1 MHFMRLGKWALAL
14 MAAAT
19 LAGNGEALYRLA
31 VNAVFL
37 RRSWQS
43 SGSYRSSGDHLDLP
57 RGMVERH
64 VAPDASVYF
73 VCIHSN
79 RLLAVERSQHLAVS
93 WAIGPTPVR
102 FGYDPGIGD
111 ADAVLGCAYGPGPE
125 FESAG
130 LDPDA
135 FEEIDEGGGIVL
147 WMRRDRSKPTSA
159 RRADV
164 PSPLRELAGL
174 AAPLLVSVVGAMA
187 AGWPGALF
195 GLLLFSIGMAIPPL
209 AGCRPSPGFVMAVS
223 ALCLAVSAGPA
234 TRRGMR
240 NRLKAG
246 QRAEGGGLMPAC
258 RAFLSRKMVWRA
270 VAAGL
275 GFAAVAA
282 ALTLSH
288 TFMTPNGLGVSGG
301 RAKLLYLAG
310 GIPDGF
316 FTDAAWSTLQPA
328 YPPGLALIT
337 LGSYGLAGGCG
348 EWMTQL
354 LGVAAMAAVLIF
366 FCSRMSAQWAMLVLL
381 AAFFSPLVLRMAS
394 QYYAEP
400 LVALFILVGWERVRD
415 GEDDLVGWLLIGA
428 AGWFKNEGL
437 VYLLALWI
445 AMRLFSGARSARW
458 KHLLAAAALPALWHI
473 GCRLHGAS
481 LDDFAPLWQPDL
493 RQVRMTLVRMA
504 AYTFAEPWV
513 YAFAYPGCAVA
524 LVMVPSKR
532 SPSLKTAA
540 AAAVLCM
547 IGFAWIF
554 GISQA
559 PDFNWHLDSAER
571 LLWVPALLL
580 LRELLGQGSR
590 RIE

>member
-1 MHFMRLGKWALAL
+1 MQTMRLGKWALAL

-19 LAGNGEALYRLA
+19 LAGNGETLCRLA
-31 VNAVFL
+31 MNAVFL
-37 RRSWQS
+37 RRSWE

-93 WAIGPTPVR
+93 WAMCPTPVR

-111 ADAVLGCAYGPGPE
+111 ADAVLACAYGPGPE

-135 FEEIDEGGGIVL
+135 FEEVDGGGGIVL
-147 WMRRDRSKPTSA
+147 WMRRDRSKPTPA

-174 AAPLLVSVVGAMA
+174 AAPLLVAVVGAMA

-234 TRRGMR
+234 IRRWMR

-354 LGVAAMAAVLIF
+354 LGVAAMAAVFIF
-366 FCSRMSAQWAMLVLL
+366 LCSRMSSHWAMLGLL
-381 AAFFSPLVLRMAS
+381 AAFFSPPVLRMAS

-400 LVALFILVGWERVRD
+400 LVALFILVGWERVR
-415 GEDDLVGWLLIGA
+415 GGQDDLVGWLLIGA

-473 GCRLHGAS
+473 GCRLYGAS
-481 LDDFAPLWQPDL
+481 LDDFSPLWQPDL
-493 RQVRMTLVRMA
+493 QQVRMALVRMG
-504 AYTFAEPWV
+504 AYAFAEPWL
-513 YAFAYPGCAVA
+513 YAFAYPACAVA
-524 LVMVPSKR
+524 LVMVPSMR
-532 SPSLKTAA
+532 RPPLKTPA

-559 PDFNWHLDSAER
+559 PDFNWHLDSAKR